1 MAVIAGNWKMHMAP
15 EEARTFFS
23 AFEIDEM
30 MADNEVLIFPPAI
43 SLLAAYKCEN
53 RDSRVQLGI
62 QNVHWED
69 CGAFTCEI
77 SAEMAASAGASYAL
91 VGHSER
97 RQLFGETDEQVA
109 LKVAAVLRQDL
120 IPVICVGETLEE
132 REAGRVSEVLL
143 TQLDL
148 ALASIPDP
156 EIRFLIAYE
165 PVWAIGTG
173 KTATP
178 KDAAGAHGTLRNRL
192 EQAIGVTA
200 AARTEILYGGSVNS
214 KNVALYSKINEI
226 DGFLIGGA
234 SQSSKKFIDIIKKY
248 YKNH

>member
-15 EEARTFFS
+15 EEVRTFFS

-62 QNVHWED
+62 QNVHWENS
-69 CGAFTCEI
+69 GAFTGEI

-132 REAGRVSEVLL
+132 REAGRVSEVIL

-200 AARTEILYGGSVNS
+200 AARTEILYGGSVKPSNATELLTAQD
-214 KNVALYSKINEI
+214 V
-226 DGFLIGGA
+226 DGVLVGGA
-234 SQSSKKFIDIIKKY
+234 SVNPQSFAEITRAAG
-248 YKNH
+248 

>member
-1 MAVIAGNWKMHMAP
+1 VAIIAGNWKMHMAP

-53 RDSRVQLGI
+53 RDPRVQIGI

-69 CGAFTCEI
+69 CGAFTGEI

-132 REAGRVSEVLL
+132 REAGRVSEVIL

-200 AARTEILYGGSVNS
+200 AARTEILYGGSVKPSNATELLTAQD
-214 KNVALYSKINEI
+214 V
-226 DGFLIGGA
+226 DGVLVGGA
-234 SQSSKKFIDIIKKY
+234 SVNPQSFAEITRAAG
-248 YKNH
+248 

>member
-15 EEARTFFS
+15 EEVRTFFS

-69 CGAFTCEI
+69 SGAFTGEI
-77 SAEMAASAGASYAL
+77 SAEMAAIAGASYAL

-109 LKVAAVLRQDL
+109 LKLSL
-120 IPVICVGETLEE
+120 IHI
-132 REAGRVSEVLL
+132 
-143 TQLDL
+143 
-148 ALASIPDP
+148 
-156 EIRFLIAYE
+156 
-165 PVWAIGTG
+165 
-173 KTATP
+173 
-178 KDAAGAHGTLRNRL
+178 
-192 EQAIGVTA
+192 
-200 AARTEILYGGSVNS
+200 
-214 KNVALYSKINEI
+214 
-226 DGFLIGGA
+226 
-234 SQSSKKFIDIIKKY
+234 
-248 YKNH
+248 

>member
-15 EEARTFFS
+15 EEARTFFG

-30 MADNEVLIFPPAI
+30 MANNEILIFPPAI
-43 SLLAAYKCEN
+43 SLLAAYKCED
-53 RDSRVQLGI
+53 RDPRVQLGI

-69 CGAFTCEI
+69 QGAFTGEI
-77 SAEMAASAGASYAL
+77 SAVMAASVGASYAL

-109 LKVAAVLRQDL
+109 LKVATALRQDL

-132 REAGRVSEVLL
+132 REAGRVNEVILS
-143 TQLDL
+143 QLDL
-148 ALASIPDP
+148 ALISIPDP
-156 EIRFLIAYE
+156 DTRFLIAYE

-178 KDAAGAHGTLRNRL
+178 MDAAGAHGTLRNRL
-192 EQAIGVTA
+192 EQAIGATTA
-200 AARTEILYGGSVNS
+200 AQTEILYGGSVQPSN
-214 KNVALYSKINEI
+214 ATEI
-226 DGFLIGGA
+226 LAAQDVDGVLIGGA
-234 SQSSKKFIDIIKKY
+234 SLNPQSFGEITRAAG
-248 YKNH
+248 

>member
-15 EEARTFFS
+15 EEARTFFG

-30 MADNEVLIFPPAI
+30 MANNEILIFPPAI
-43 SLLAAYKCEN
+43 SLLAAYKCED
-53 RDSRVQLGI
+53 RDPRVQLGI

-69 CGAFTCEI
+69 QGAFTGEI
-77 SAEMAASAGASYAL
+77 SAVMAASVGASYAL

-109 LKVAAVLRQDL
+109 LKVAAALRQDL

-132 REAGRVSEVLL
+132 REAGRVNEVILS
-143 TQLDL
+143 QLDL
-148 ALASIPDP
+148 ALTSIPDP
-156 EIRFLIAYE
+156 DTRFLIAYE

-178 KDAAGAHGTLRNRL
+178 MDAAGAHGTLRNRL
-192 EQAIGVTA
+192 EQAIGATT
-200 AARTEILYGGSVNS
+200 AARTEILYGGSVQPSN
-214 KNVALYSKINEI
+214 ATEI
-226 DGFLIGGA
+226 LAAQDVDGVLIGGA
-234 SQSSKKFIDIIKKY
+234 SLNPQSFGEITRAAG
-248 YKNH
+248 

>member
-62 QNVHWED
+62 QNVHWENS
-69 CGAFTCEI
+69 GAFTGEI

-132 REAGRVSEVLL
+132 REAGRVSEVIL

-200 AARTEILYGGSVNS
+200 AARTEILYGGSVKPSNATELLTAQD
-214 KNVALYSKINEI
+214 V
-226 DGFLIGGA
+226 DGVLVGGA
-234 SQSSKKFIDIIKKY
+234 SVNPQSFAEITRAAG
-248 YKNH
+248 

>member
-62 QNVHWED
+62 QNVHWENS
-69 CGAFTCEI
+69 GAFTGEI
-77 SAEMAASAGASYAL
+77 SPEMAASAGASYAL

-132 REAGRVSEVLL
+132 REAGRVSEVIL

-200 AARTEILYGGSVNS
+200 AARTEILYGGSVKPSNATELLAAQD
-214 KNVALYSKINEI
+214 V
-226 DGFLIGGA
+226 DGVLVGGA
-234 SQSSKKFIDIIKKY
+234 SVNPQSFAEITRAAG
-248 YKNH
+248 

>member
-62 QNVHWED
+62 QNVHWENS
-69 CGAFTCEI
+69 GAFTGEI

-109 LKVAAVLRQDL
+109 LKVAAALRQDL

-132 REAGRVSEVLL
+132 REAGRVSEVIL

-200 AARTEILYGGSVNS
+200 AARTEILYGGSVKPSNATELLAAQD
-214 KNVALYSKINEI
+214 V
-226 DGFLIGGA
+226 DGVLVGGA
-234 SQSSKKFIDIIKKY
+234 SVNPQSFAEITRAAG
-248 YKNH
+248 

>member
-23 AFEIDEM
+23 AFEIEEM
-30 MADNEVLIFPPAI
+30 MVDNEVLIFPPAI

-62 QNVHWED
+62 QNVHWENS
-69 CGAFTCEI
+69 GAFTGEI

-97 RQLFGETDEQVA
+97 RQLFSETDEQVA

-132 REAGRVSEVLL
+132 REAGRVSEVIL

-173 KTATP
+173 LTATP
-178 KDAAGAHGTLRNRL
+178 KQAEDVHALIRSVLAAGWG
-192 EQAIGVTA
+192 QAVSDTV
-200 AARTEILYGGSVNS
+200 RILYGGSVKPDNAVVLFS
-214 KNVALYSKINEI
+214 QPNI
-226 DGFLIGGA
+226 DGGLIGGA
-234 SQSSKKFIDIIKKY
+234 ALDAESFAAVVKGAVA
-248 YKNH
+248 

>member
-1 MAVIAGNWKMHMAP
+1 MAVIAGNWKMHIAP
-15 EEARTFFS
+15 EEVRAFFS
-23 AFEIDEM
+23 AFEIDEII
-30 MADNEVLIFPPAI
+30 ADNEVLIFPPAI
-43 SLLAAYKCEN
+43 SLVAASECEG
-53 RDSRVQLGI
+53 RDPRVQLGI

-69 CGAFTCEI
+69 YGAFTGEI

-109 LKVAAVLRQDL
+109 LKVAAALRQDL

-132 REAGRVSEVLL
+132 REAGRVSEVILK
-143 TQLDL
+143 QLDL

-156 EIRFLIAYE
+156 ETRFLIAYE

-178 KDAAGAHGTLRNRL
+178 MDAAGAHGTLRNRL
-192 EQAIGVTA
+192 EQTIGVKA
-200 AARTEILYGGSVNS
+200 AARTEILYGGSVQPSNTAELLAAQD
-214 KNVALYSKINEI
+214 V
-226 DGFLIGGA
+226 DGVLVGGA
-234 SQSSKKFIDIIKKY
+234 SINPQSFGDITRAAG
-248 YKNH
+248 

>member
-15 EEARTFFS
+15 EEAHTFFS

-53 RDSRVQLGI
+53 RDPRVQIGI

-69 CGAFTCEI
+69 CGAFTGEI

-109 LKVAAVLRQDL
+109 LKVAAVLQQDL

-132 REAGRVSEVLL
+132 REAGRVSEVIL

-200 AARTEILYGGSVNS
+200 AARTEILYGGSVKPSNATELLAAQD
-214 KNVALYSKINEI
+214 V
-226 DGFLIGGA
+226 DGVLIGGA
-234 SQSSKKFIDIIKKY
+234 SVKPQSFGEIIRAAG
-248 YKNH
+248 